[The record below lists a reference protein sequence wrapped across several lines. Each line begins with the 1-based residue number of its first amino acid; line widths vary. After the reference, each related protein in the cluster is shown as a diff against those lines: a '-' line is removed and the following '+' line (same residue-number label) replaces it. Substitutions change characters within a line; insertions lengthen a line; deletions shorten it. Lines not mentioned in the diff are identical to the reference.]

1 MIKTQ
6 FITTTIALPSSPIA
20 LRQAIEAELEKI
32 GKPLRWAITEVHPD
46 RKTVTLEAIVT
57 LDEPTVLPSHSQ

>member
-6 FITTTIALPSSPIA
+6 FITTTIALPTSPIA
-20 LRQAIEAELEKI
+20 LRQAIETELEKI
-32 GKPLRWAITEVHPD
+32 GKPLRWAITEVNLD

-57 LDEPTVLPSHSQ
+57 LDEPALLSF